1 MSGQGLNPVSNS
13 LTGKLINPLRDGH
26 ARMDGIANLKRK
38 QVFKEKFEGGKT
50 VIELW

>member
-26 ARMDGIANLKRK
+26 ARMDGIANLERK
-38 QVFKEKFEGGKT
+38 QVSKKSLK
-50 VIELW
+50 VARQ